1 MTRSL
6 VPILV
11 VTALIGFSAVTLT
24 AQSAAVDSVT
34 SDSSSR
40 AAIKPATAIDST
52 RTSRD
57 PAFAWLSWRDLT
69 AAITLRELDGPDDI
83 LKKSDII
90 KDRLDALMAEQIR
103 LTSAMKEWTD
113 RQGSFA
119 IQIEVLDDL
128 AKVQRGGDLQLQQ
141 RLHNMREGRRV
152 AAQRVQGLTRSLS
165 LLKVELTRLQDLLQE
180 YNRAA
185 ENLRRQ
191 EDENR

>member
-11 VTALIGFSAVTLT
+11 VTALSGFSAVTLT

-40 AAIKPATAIDST
+40 AGIKPATAIDST

-83 LKKSDII
+83 LEKADIV
-90 KDRLDALMAEQIR
+90 KDRLDALAAEQIR
-103 LTSAMKEWTD
+103 LTSSLTEWTD

-152 AAQRVQGLTRSLS
+152 AAQRVSGLTKSLA
-165 LLKVELTRLQDLLQE
+165 LLKAELTRLQDLLQE
-180 YNRAA
+180 YNRKA
-185 ENLRRQ
+185 EHLRRQ
-191 EDENR
+191 EEENR

>member
-11 VTALIGFSAVTLT
+11 VTALIGFSVVTLT

-40 AAIKPATAIDST
+40 AAIKPASAIDST
-52 RTSRD
+52 RASRD

-83 LKKSDII
+83 LEKSDII
-90 KDRLDALMAEQIR
+90 RDRLDALRAEQIR
-103 LTSAMKEWTD
+103 LTSAMAEWTD

-180 YNRAA
+180 YNRTA
-185 ENLRRQ
+185 EHLRRQ

>member
-1 MTRSL
+1 MTR
-6 VPILV
+6 PIAYIVATTAV
-11 VTALIGFSAVTLT
+11 VCFGASTLT
-24 AQSAAVDSVT
+24 AQSAVVDSVA

-52 RTSRD
+52 RASRD

-83 LKKSDII
+83 LEKSDII

-103 LTSAMKEWTD
+103 LTSAMAEWTD

-165 LLKVELTRLQDLLQE
+165 LVKVELTRLQDLLQE
-180 YNRAA
+180 YNRTA
-185 ENLRRQ
+185 EHLRRQ